1 MLDGLLAGLPDLPDI
16 WGEGGT
22 FAFSGMDGPTYVR
35 SGFVTTYAG
44 QPFGLL
50 IYTPRRRMLEVIV
63 PEPPVTC
70 LAAGDVY
77 AASAPRGDLLV
88 TFSAWH
94 ILVGIAPPGTALS
107 LGFEDGPE
115 TEWRNPFWVTADPER
130 RRVMTQGMGRGGRF
144 TVAFGETVEEAA
156 ERARTRLACDVAA
169 AAAARLA
176 AYRALPHLES
186 PQP

>member
-1 MLDGLLAGLPDLPDI
+1 MRS
-16 WGEGGT
+16 T
-22 FAFSGMDGPTYVR
+22 FVA
-35 SGFVTTYAG
+35 TYAG
-44 QPFGLL
+44 HPFGL
-50 IYTPRRRMLEVIV
+50 IIHTPRRRLLDVSV
-63 PEPPVTC
+63 PEPAVTR
-70 LAAGDVY
+70 LATGDMY

-94 ILVGIAPPGTALS
+94 TLAGIAPPGTALS
-107 LGFEDGPE
+107 LSFENGPE

-176 AYRALPHLES
+176 AYRALPHLEYPS
-186 PQP
+186 RERLWPDALR

>member
-22 FAFSGMDGPTYVR
+22 FGFFGMDGPTKVR
-35 SGFVTTYAG
+35 SGFVATYAG

-50 IYTPRRRMLEVIV
+50 IYTPRRRMLDVIV
-63 PEPPVTC
+63 PEPAVTR
-70 LAAGDVY
+70 LATDDLY

-94 ILVGIAPPGTALS
+94 TLVGIAPPGTALS
-107 LGFEDGPE
+107 LGFKDGPE

-130 RRVMTQGMGRGGRF
+130 RSVVTLGMGRGGRF
-144 TVAFGETVEEAA
+144 TVAFGGTIEEAA
-156 ERARTRLACDVAA
+156 ERARSGLACDVAA